1 MPLHV
6 RYVSGATML
15 DEVREIRNDESQ
27 WVVSL
32 PPGDWTVILDPD
44 DWLLD
49 EQNRLDLFPASRRIG
64 VFPNPSASGFS
75 ILASVDG
82 SLAQKVSLAVFDVQG
97 RRIRTEAFGTV
108 DPGPVGVRW
117 DGRADD
123 GRPVRP
129 GAYFLRLQ
137 LGSRTVHQR
146 LIVLP

>member
-1 MPLHV
+1 
-6 RYVSGATML
+6 ML
-15 DEVREIRNDESQ
+15 EEHSRV
-27 WVVSL
+27 
-32 PPGDWTVILDPD
+32 G
-44 DWLLD
+44 
-49 EQNRLDLFPASRRIG
+49 LFPVARRIG

-82 SLAQKVSLAVFDVQG
+82 ARAQKVSLDVFDVQG
-97 RRIRTEAFGTV
+97 RRIRTDRFGTL

-137 LGSRTVHQR
+137 IGSRALNQR